1 MQTEKLEVKQTMTY
15 DQALNYLEDLLACL
29 RSGKVV
35 LQQGDEYVSMEA
47 PEDSFGVTVKA
58 KQKNGK
64 AKFSMEMSWMER
76 PQNVEPLTISDKAP
90 EAAVPAVK
98 TPAAPPAPE
107 GPKAMVKTEDAPKPA
122 TKPADKP
129 GAKSEPAAEKIEPA
143 KGTEQTKPAA
153 QTNTQPDA
161 QPDALADAR
170 PDAQTDAKKDDS
182 AKAKSGT
189 KPAAKTG
196 SGKTAK

>member
-107 GPKAMVKTEDAPKPA
+107 GPKAMVKSEDAPKPA
-122 TKPADKP
+122 TKPAEPKP
-129 GAKSEPAAEKIEPA
+129 EAKSEPAAEKKEPA
-143 KGTEQTKPAA
+143 KASEQAK
-153 QTNTQPDA
+153 PDA
-161 QPDALADAR
+161 KPTPQA
-170 PDAQTDAKKDDS
+170 DAKKDDS

-189 KPAAKTG
+189 KPAARTG
-196 SGKTAK
+196 TGKTAK